1 MSGTITWDLPD
12 VWNQGVCLFTNFCFL
27 FKDQPDLPTPPSLY
41 HLTALLMKH
50 SLLSLDDLYLYVSK
64 AILFTLLFLIVAQ
77 MNLNF
82 LF

>member
-1 MSGTITWDLPD
+1 MLEIKAC
-12 VWNQGVCLFTNFCFL
+12 VCLQTFCFL

-64 AILFTLLFLIVAQ
+64 AMLFTL
-77 MNLNF
+77 
-82 LF
+82 